1 MNKSFKFLTVG
12 VKDSKLVEFVLFEV
26 IEPKWVLYGG
36 RAFESWD
43 LFEFTLL
50 NKQFNISTK
59 NSQFLLLLMMAF
71 IPLLVAL
78 GTSNVFFIRA
88 ITVVIVISFVFM
100 FKSEK
105 ND

>member
-12 VKDSKLVEFVLFEV
+12 VKDSKLVDFVLFEMA
-26 IEPKWVLYGG
+26 EPKFVLYGG
-36 RAFESWD
+36 RSIESMD
-43 LFEFTLL
+43 LFEFTLMD
-50 NKQFNISTK
+50 KQFNISTK
-59 NSQFLLLLMMAF
+59 NSQFLLLLMMLF

-78 GTSNVFFIRA
+78 GASNVFFIRA